1 MVTVEGG
8 AHSAA
13 VDDYVKAVYKLVESE
28 GTATTSRLAL
38 RLGLSASSVSGMA
51 RKLADLGLVE
61 HRPYAGLTLT
71 EAGRRHA
78 LSMLRRHRLIET
90 FLVQEL
96 GYGWDEVQD
105 EAEVLEHYVSDTFLA
120 RIDAR
125 LGHPE
130 VDPHGDPIPDPEGRT
145 VEQEACVLSLLETGS
160 TGRLVRVDEEDPAV
174 LRHLKERG
182 FGLGT
187 EVVMRGRHPFGGS
200 FIVSLGGDPEEHLLG
215 PELAAAMWVAGGE

>member
-1 MVTVEGG
+1 MEGG

-78 LSMLRRHRLIET
+78 LAMLRRHRLLET

-96 GYGWDEVQD
+96 GYGWDEVHD
-105 EAEVLEHYVSDTFLA
+105 EAEVLEHYVSETLLS

-130 VDPHGDPIPDPEGRT
+130 VDPHGDPIPDADGRT
-145 VEQEACVLSLLETGS
+145 VEQDARALSTLEAGRG
-160 TGRLVRVDEEDPAV
+160 GRLVRVDDDDPAV

-182 FGLGT
+182 FGLGS
-187 EVVMRGRHPFGGS
+187 EVLMRGRHPFGGS
-200 FIVSLGGDPEEHLLG
+200 FVVSLGRDDEEHLLG
-215 PELAAAMWVAGGE
+215 PELAAAMWVTPRE